1 MGGCLP
7 GRVKLRDMKLFPERE
22 VFGTAL
28 WVRAVNAVSE
38 QEDYVKS
45 LERQLEDRKD
55 RGLDET
61 FVYGFLD
68 EARKRLIGLRSQLK
82 DIDEGNAEGW

>member
-1 MGGCLP
+1 
-7 GRVKLRDMKLFPERE
+7 MKLFPERE

-28 WVRAVNAVSE
+28 WVKAVNAVSE

-45 LERQLEDRKD
+45 LERQMEERKE

-61 FVYGFLD
+61 FVSGFLD
-68 EARKRLIGLRSQLK
+68 SARKRLIVLRSQLK
-82 DIDEGNAEGW
+82 EIDEGDANGS